1 MGTDGNAYGS
11 KERREANGKTEKAG
25 HFSDLSM
32 KFSYGKMPEEGLLI
46 VEIKPPKKTRNGQ
59 RPDFIKLCNEMK
71 DATDKLIKD
80 GMDDV
85 DITVIGVLV
94 EGYRCTLL
102 VMDLLYHAI
111 YRLIPLTIF
120 YLPRDRYDFA
130 VLTDTFE
137 ALATM
142 RKMTSSNARKC
153 FAFNRKRVR
162 QVVRGDY
169 VVPSYDTPSRM
180 N

>member
-1 MGTDGNAYGS
+1 
-11 KERREANGKTEKAG
+11 
-25 HFSDLSM
+25 
-32 KFSYGKMPEEGLLI
+32 MPEEGLLI